1 MSDVRCRACGAAVP
15 AEAQWCSL
23 CFADLREPA
32 PARERVSVPAGA
44 ETVAVAAETAGTT
57 AALPTAARPAGDDLL
72 GLRERTEAVAAAPL
86 AEPTEDEAP
95 EEVPEEAKWPC
106 LTCGEQVPISLDA
119 CHACG
124 AGFLAGSTTQPSV
137 HLPVVGDLGR
147 MSRNQRLAL
156 GFGLCLVVMVILVVL
171 AAVVGHV
178 F

>member
-44 ETVAVAAETAGTT
+44 ETAAVAAETTEMT
-57 AALPTAARPAGDDLL
+57 AALSTVARPAGDDLL
-72 GLRERTEAVAAAPL
+72 GLPEKVTEAVAAAPL
-86 AEPTEDEAP
+86 AEPTEDEAA
-95 EEVPEEAKWPC
+95 EEAKWPC

-124 AGFLAGSTTQPSV
+124 AGFLAGATTQPSV

-171 AAVVGHV
+171 AAVVGHL